1 LSANWPGRKAALS
14 ADYGHGRSLARM
26 ITADLDQ
33 ELAIA
38 LRPLA
43 ARGVLHAPAAQL
55 TPRGT
60 WRPVPDGDPSSY
72 ATAAAFEIADHAE
85 LPASQLAAAIAGSL
99 RNVPWIEAAR
109 PSGGGY
115 LTVTVTQQ
123 ALAASAARM
132 AAAGP
137 GCANSAILGGTAT
150 TSRPWPDLAA
160 ASSWQHAWQLQADAM
175 TSQFARAA
183 GAAPTDLSER
193 ERASTDTRPNSTTR
207 SGVHD
212 AVEYF
217 GSDSVRYLLARTM
230 SGHRLRPASIG
241 IARTGAA
248 RRPMTD
254 PLYPVKQAHAAA
266 ASAVRWG
273 ADLGLE
279 PAEVTEVLG
288 RQLSSPAERALLGL
302 LSYLPVRVAA
312 AARRRRPDE
321 LPRYLEQ
328 VSEAWLLCRLQA
340 PALPFGGRAAPRDLD
355 QARARLMLAGAV
367 AAVIAAGLALTG
379 VAAPD
384 RL

>member
-1 LSANWPGRKAALS
+1 
-14 ADYGHGRSLARM
+14 M

-43 ARGVLHAPAAQL
+43 ARGVLSAPAAQL

-60 WRPVPDGDPSSY
+60 WRPVPDGDPSGY
-72 ATAAAFEIADHAE
+72 ATAAAFEIAACAG
-85 LPASQLAAAIAGSL
+85 LPASQLAVAIAESL
-99 RNVPWIEAAR
+99 RNVPWIEAAT

-115 LTVTVTQQ
+115 LTVTVTHQ

-132 AAAGP
+132 AAAGQA
-137 GCANSAILGGTAT
+137 CANSVILGGSAT

-175 TSQFARAA
+175 ASHLAQAA
-183 GAAPTDLSER
+183 GAAPTDLYGR
-193 ERASTDTRPNSTTR
+193 ERASTDARPNSATR
-207 SGVHD
+207 LGVHD
-212 AVEYF
+212 AVAYF
-217 GSDSVRYLLARTM
+217 GSDSVRYRLARTM
-230 SGHRLRPASIG
+230 SGHRLQPASLG
-241 IARTGAA
+241 IASTGAA
-248 RRPMTD
+248 RPPMTD
-254 PLYPVKQAHAAA
+254 PLYPVQQAHAAA
-266 ASAVRWG
+266 ASAVRWA

-279 PAEVTEVLG
+279 PAGITGVLG
-288 RQLSSPAERALLGL
+288 RELSSPAEGALLGL

-328 VSEAWLLCRLQA
+328 VSAAWLLCRLQA

-355 QARARLMLAGAV
+355 QAGARLMLAGAV
-367 AAVIAAGLALTG
+367 AAVITAGLALTG

>member
-1 LSANWPGRKAALS
+1 
-14 ADYGHGRSLARM
+14 M

-72 ATAAAFEIADHAE
+72 ATVAPFEIAGRAG
-85 LPASQLAAAIAGSL
+85 LPASQVAAAIAGSL
-99 RNVPWIEAAR
+99 RNVAWIEAAT

-115 LTVTVTQQ
+115 LTVTVTRQ

-132 AAAGP
+132 AAARQA
-137 GCANSAILGGTAT
+137 CANSVILGGTAI
-150 TSRPWPDLAA
+150 TSWPWPDLAA
-160 ASSWQHAWQLQADAM
+160 ARSWQHAWELQADAM
-175 TSQFARAA
+175 TSHLAQAA
-183 GAAPTDLSER
+183 GAAPADLSGR
-193 ERASTDTRPNSTTR
+193 ERASTDARPNSTTR
-207 SGVHD
+207 PGVRD
-212 AVEYF
+212 AVAYF
-217 GSDSVRYLLARTM
+217 GDDSVRYRLARTM

-241 IARTGAA
+241 IASTGAA
-248 RRPMTD
+248 RPPMTD
-254 PLYPVKQAHAAA
+254 PLYAVQQAHAAA
-266 ASAVRWG
+266 ASAVRWA
-273 ADLGLE
+273 ADLGLK
-279 PAEVTEVLG
+279 PAEVTGVLG
-288 RQLSSPAERALLGL
+288 RQLSSAAEVALLGL

-328 VSEAWLLCRLQA
+328 VSAAWLLCRLQA
-340 PALPFGGRAAPRDLD
+340 PALPFGGRAAPRDVD
-355 QARARLMLAGAV
+355 QAGARLMLARAV